1 MKAYKQYLLQALLL
15 GLCVNSA
22 FGAWEMFSDGKDTYL
37 YNTQSGDVY
46 IRYNRGGKN
55 YEDIF
60 VKMPAGTL
68 PSQLSP
74 TQAPS
79 TKRTNPSTTPQILSP
94 TAPKAPSKNDESAKL
109 LEQQQQALQK
119 SQELLRNSI
128 DTSGVLE

>member
-1 MKAYKQYLLQALLL
+1 MKALQSPLLQALLL
-15 GLCVNSA
+15 GLCINSV

-46 IRYNRGGKN
+46 IRHNRGGKN

-60 VKMPAGTL
+60 VKMPAGAL
-68 PSQLSP
+68 PSQISP
-74 TQAPS
+74 TQPLS
-79 TKRTNPSTTPQILSP
+79 TKRTGPSTTPP
-94 TAPKAPSKNDESAKL
+94 TAPTAPSNDESAKL

>member
-15 GLCVNSA
+15 GLCVNGA

-74 TQAPS
+74 AQAPS
-79 TKRTNPSTTPQILSP
+79 TKRAGPSTTPP
-94 TAPKAPSKNDESAKL
+94 TAPQAPSNDESAKL

>member
-79 TKRTNPSTTPQILSP
+79 TKRTGPSTTPP
-94 TAPKAPSKNDESAKL
+94 TAPQAPSKNDKSAKL

>member
-1 MKAYKQYLLQALLL
+1 MKAYKRYLLLPLLL
-15 GLCVNSA
+15 GLCVNIA
-22 FGAWEMFSDGKDTYL
+22 PAAWEMFSDGKDTYL

-68 PSQLSP
+68 PSQL
-74 TQAPS
+74 PS
-79 TKRTNPSTTPQILSP
+79 SKKQSTTPQIISP
-94 TAPKAPSKNDESAKL
+94 TPPQAPSKNDDTQKL
-109 LEQQQQALQK
+109 LDQQQQALQK